1 MLLYYPHYLFKR
13 DVITVIASFE
23 PPQSKKLSSSVFVFH
38 AYTFHLKEHRLASLT
53 FAH

>member
-1 MLLYYPHYLFKR
+1 MLLYSPHYLFKR

-23 PPQSKKLSSSVFVFH
+23 PPQSKNYLSVFVFH
-38 AYTFHLKEHRLASLT
+38 AYTFHLKEHRLPLLLT